1 LTSTQDNVV
10 ISNRRAGAEA
20 TLRTNTQTNDSEYA
34 VNNEVWE
41 LTNAHI
47 IAKSASASSLLNKLV
62 DTSVEN
68 AGSGK
73 LTVSNAANSITDVY
87 ASAGDMAIMQ
97 QAAGLNLEELV
108 VAADK
113 TVSAYTGANAIAAEE
128 ADVTVRGHAE
138 FGKGAVLNANLTLA
152 SGSSLSVAE
161 GGLAMGS
168 TLSLSTGIT
177 LDDTTLNRVYSLN
190 TGESLAL
197 FTGVDGLKLGETSYT
212 SISENDEIL
221 ASPYF
226 TNLNSDQY
234 RLTYTGTD
242 NGTLSILSAAVPEPA
257 TATLSLLAL
266 AALAARRRRK

>member
-1 LTSTQDNVV
+1 
-10 ISNRRAGAEA
+10 
-20 TLRTNTQTNDSEYA
+20 
-34 VNNEVWE
+34 
-41 LTNAHI
+41 
-47 IAKSASASSLLNKLV
+47 
-62 DTSVEN
+62 
-68 AGSGK
+68 
-73 LTVSNAANSITDVY
+73 
-87 ASAGDMAIMQ
+87 
-97 QAAGLNLEELV
+97 
-108 VAADK
+108 
-113 TVSAYTGANAIAAEE
+113 
-128 ADVTVRGHAE
+128 
-138 FGKGAVLNANLTLA
+138 VLNAHLTLA

-197 FTGVDGLKLGETSYT
+197 FTGVDGLKLGETSYA
-212 SISENDEIL
+212 SISADDGIL

-242 NGTLSILSAAVPEPA
+242 NGTLSIISAAVPEPA